1 MRIEIATALNRG
13 IRVIPVLVDGASM
26 PRSRVDRLKV
36 SFLSVVEAKLDSE
49 QLGLEQPVLDD
60 ILDGL
65 LRFRERLVEFFI
77 IKELDCLIDL
87 SSQKRPFG
95 LLV

>member
-1 MRIEIATALNRG
+1 
-13 IRVIPVLVDGASM
+13 
-26 PRSRVDRLKV
+26 
-36 SFLSVVEAKLDSE
+36 LDN
-49 QLGLEQPVLDD
+49 

-87 SSQKRPFG
+87 SNQKQPFG